1 MSKARLQLDCSIDK
15 NDDVFDAVPFK
26 QRRSSST
33 SISTSKYNEDF
44 DIETLACHEVASDV
58 HQRRRSSMHS
68 VDLDIEDPESN
79 GQGKQEEK
87 DDDNNAAATS
97 NSRRGG
103 NKKLYTMIILS
114 VLVILLVACIAI
126 GLSPDTKTNNHP
138 LLQSGESSIEHIIS
152 GKWETTNDIAANAT
166 QN

>member
-1 MSKARLQLDCSIDK
+1 
-15 NDDVFDAVPFK
+15 
-26 QRRSSST
+26 
-33 SISTSKYNEDF
+33 
-44 DIETLACHEVASDV
+44 
-58 HQRRRSSMHS
+58 MHS

>member
-44 DIETLACHEVASDV
+44 DIETLSSDV

-68 VDLDIEDPESN
+68 VDLDIEDTESN
-79 GQGKQEEK
+79 GQEKQEEK

-152 GKWETTNDIAANAT
+152 GKWEKTNDIAANVT